1 MPNPRLASRY
11 AKSLLGLAVERDQ
24 LEEVYADMQWIEA
37 VCKASRDFVVMLKSP
52 VISSDKKIKITEA
65 VTNGNIG
72 PLTTAF
78 NKLLITKHRESNLPE
93 IATAFIAQYKAHK
106 NIHTLKLTTAIPVSD
121 QVKEAIIDQ
130 VKKTSDMKQ
139 IELITAVDDKLIGGF
154 VLQAG
159 DLLIDASIS
168 YDLRQVARQF
178 DNNDFIYKVR

>member
-24 LEEVYADMQWIEA
+24 LEAVYADMQWIEA

-65 VTNGNIG
+65 VTNGKIG